1 MHWNLSLTPGF
12 LPVITSKSRKWDW
25 RLLYHYLIEKWNQ
38 LQVWLWLLC
47 KILLCGWGRLS
58 LWGYYKLHHLLIRKR
73 PVWLCAL
80 PMSNSARGNDITLLL
95 LPVKTPHICGTASSW
110 GSLSHFSQALVITE
124 WPSRASVY
132 PQHPREVRHR
142 AVWLRH
148 TQDVI
153 NQGQVNQAPARGINQ
168 SSALAPV
175 SPQPWTRG
183 SSSFPHLKTL
193 TRSLLCIEWICAC
206 WWSFQGENAGFFQSA
221 GEWVTLPGRRDARLV
236 SPAHK
241 WLTGTDPG
249 PAQPGQLTTQIV
261 LKEEILLI
269 FYFLEG
275 NCACGRARQWE

>member
-1 MHWNLSLTPGF
+1 M
-12 LPVITSKSRKWDW
+12 
-25 RLLYHYLIEKWNQ
+25 
-38 LQVWLWLLC
+38 
-47 KILLCGWGRLS
+47 
-58 LWGYYKLHHLLIRKR
+58 HHLLIRKR

-183 SSSFPHLKTL
+183 SSSFPHPKML

-206 WWSFQGENAGFFQSA
+206 WWSFQGENTGFFQSA
-221 GEWVTLPGRRDARLV
+221 GEWVTLPGRRDTRLV

-249 PAQPGQLTTQIV
+249 TTRPAHRPDSPKGRDFINILFSGGKLCLWQSKAMGIMSVSLALALNSVSGAGCSGTCLKV
-261 LKEEILLI
+261 L
-269 FYFLEG
+269 LE
-275 NCACGRARQWE
+275 